1 MLYGLALL
9 YIIMNQ
15 TWGESIFV
23 TDLSGVQSVSMAGI
37 ILMLQL
43 CVESWGIQ
51 LMVSPYIVYIQD
63 NKTIIIIGI
72 SLLSLCTAGAQP
84 QYYTSNVNDTTLIN
98 NVDCSSDEPRLRDC
112 PYSNYTMTRSCQSG
126 GVAGVRCRV
135 IKSIDFA
142 TVSNSVFVTWE
153 YNNITSRQP
162 SSFDVRCNGQQHY
175 NNIISV
181 SIGTSRVNVGELL
194 PNVSYDCCVSANYAR
209 NIVTTEIRCASIRS
223 EDLLTS
229 TDTFIISGT
238 CANMTAT
245 VYIVG
250 VVLGCVI
257 VVLLVLL
264 AVCGGALL
272 RSRTS
277 PEAPKR

>member
-1 MLYGLALL
+1 M
-9 YIIMNQ
+9 
-15 TWGESIFV
+15 
-23 TDLSGVQSVSMAGI
+23 
-37 ILMLQL
+37 
-43 CVESWGIQ
+43 
-51 LMVSPYIVYIQD
+51 
-63 NKTIIIIGI
+63 
-72 SLLSLCTAGAQP
+72 
-84 QYYTSNVNDTTLIN
+84 
-98 NVDCSSDEPRLRDC
+98 RDC
-112 PYSNYTMTRSCQSG
+112 PYSNYTKTNSCQSG

-142 TVSNSVFVTWE
+142 IDSNSVLVTWK
-153 YNNITSRQP
+153 YNNIITSRQP
-162 SSFDVRCNGQQHY
+162 SSFDVRCNGQRRY
-175 NNIISV
+175 SNVISV
-181 SIGTSRVNVGELL
+181 SKGTSRVNVGELL
-194 PNVSYDCCVSANYAR
+194 PNVSYDCCVSANYVR

-245 VYIVG
+245 VVVG
-250 VVLGCVI
+250 AVLGCAI
-257 VVLLVLL
+257 IILLVLL

>member
-1 MLYGLALL
+1 M
-9 YIIMNQ
+9 
-15 TWGESIFV
+15 
-23 TDLSGVQSVSMAGI
+23 
-37 ILMLQL
+37 
-43 CVESWGIQ
+43 
-51 LMVSPYIVYIQD
+51 
-63 NKTIIIIGI
+63 
-72 SLLSLCTAGAQP
+72 
-84 QYYTSNVNDTTLIN
+84 IN

-112 PYSNYTMTRSCQSG
+112 PYSISHSCQSG
-126 GVAGVRCRV
+126 GVASVRCRV

-142 TVSNSVFVTWE
+142 TVSNSVLVTWE

-162 SSFDVRCNGQQHY
+162 SSFDVRCNGQRRY
-175 NNIISV
+175 NNIISM

-229 TDTFIISGT
+229 TDTIIISGT

-245 VYIVG
+245 VVVG
-250 VVLGCVI
+250 AVLGCVI
-257 VVLLVLL
+257 VILLVLL
-264 AVCGGALL
+264 SVCGGALL

-277 PEAPKR
+277 PEAPER